1 MTNVTLSCCSI
12 RAAAAAADQVLTSF
26 FRNIPPLKNT
36 SHQCPKNC
44 FVFPKKNVL
53 MILILEPTFQE
64 KNSQVARSGK
74 QYKFSALRF
83 IFFGRNYRKVCR

>member
-44 FVFPKKNVL
+44 FVFQKKNVF
-53 MILILEPTFQE
+53 MIFLKFLGYGSLTFA
-64 KNSQVARSGK
+64 NVT
-74 QYKFSALRF
+74 F
-83 IFFGRNYRKVCR
+83 